1 MTGRRKSPPL
11 RPAAPSDGGR
21 ARALGWEGGEEEQ
34 EGRASPARGRAEG
47 PLDVGTGRQP
57 VGSVAGEARA
67 TEKGTEAE
75 GSLRARPVPARPG
88 IPPPPPRSRPEQTT
102 APPADRTSRT
112 TCGGMAMEDGGMDV
126 EDGGGR
132 AASLRE
138 GTAAVEDVAAVGGEG
153 RGGMLFTGE
162 GRCVEPPDSREE
174 KARGRR
180 MSGPPARCLG
190 PHAQEAPGVRC
201 SHDGL
206 FGKTRLRIEEGRPGG
221 KRGTRGE
228 CAQNADD
235 GEGRLRHRDIVLSP

>member
-1 MTGRRKSPPL
+1 M
-11 RPAAPSDGGR
+11 
-21 ARALGWEGGEEEQ
+21 GWEGGEEEQ
-34 EGRASPARGRAEG
+34 EGCASPARGRAEG

-67 TEKGTEAE
+67 TERERRRRAAFG
-75 GSLRARPVPARPG
+75 RARSRRGRAFRRRRRDRG
-88 IPPPPPRSRPEQTT
+88 RSRRRRRRPIG
-102 APPADRTSRT
+102 AGRLVA
-112 TCGGMAMEDGGMDV
+112 GMAM